1 MSDFDD
7 GDSRQVFSA
16 VWLVVKSLFWL
27 GSIAS
32 AVFAAYFV
40 FINWGDVQGAPQQAA
55 VAAYGLVVAVVP
67 YIIARGVS
75 ELGQ

>member
-1 MSDFDD
+1 MSNSDD
-7 GDSRQVFSA
+7 SDSRQVFLA
-16 VWLVVKSLFWL
+16 VWLVVKSLFWV
-27 GSIAS
+27 GSIVS

-40 FINWGDVQGAPQQAA
+40 HTNFGNVQGAPQQAA
-55 VAAYGLVVAVVP
+55 IAAYGLVIAVIP